1 MNTLI
6 EYFVPEWVSI
16 LFLIAIP
23 LPIFL
28 IALLARKASPTDK
41 KNKVF
46 YSILGFF
53 GLYLAYVSVGSF
65 NGLFN
70 KVFFP
75 PIVLLFTT
83 FPFAIFLFTVVIN
96 LAIFKT
102 IFQNA
107 KSEDMVKIHI
117 FRLIGVFFVILAFY
131 ETLPTFFALVAGF
144 GDMISAITSIF
155 VAKAIKSNKPYAKKL
170 TYIWNTFGL
179 LDIAFTA
186 ISATILTKISIDT
199 GSMGV
204 DTLARFPLCL
214 IPAIAPPTIVFL
226 HIVIYKKLKIIYP

>member
-1 MNTLI
+1 MNTLK

-23 LPIFL
+23 LPVFL

-53 GLYLAYVSVGSF
+53 AIYLSYVTIGSF

-75 PIVLLFTT
+75 PIILLFTT
-83 FPFAIFLFTVVIN
+83 FPFAIFLFTVVFN

-102 IFQNA
+102 ILQNA
-107 KSEDMVKIHI
+107 KLEDMVKVHI
-117 FRLIGVFFVILAFY
+117 FRLIGVFFVILAYY
-131 ETLPTFFALVAGF
+131 ETLPAFFALIAGF
-144 GDMISAITSIF
+144 GDIISAIASIF
-155 VAKAIKSNKPYAKKL
+155 VAIAIRDNKPYARKL

-179 LDIAFTA
+179 ADIAFTA
-186 ISATILTKISIDT
+186 ISAIILTKISIDT

-204 DTLARFPLCL
+204 DTLARFPLCF

-226 HIVIYKKLKIIYP
+226 HVAIYKKLKMVTL

>member
-1 MNTLI
+1 MNTLK

-23 LPIFL
+23 IPIIL
-28 IALLARKASPTDK
+28 IAFLARKASPTTK

-53 GLYLAYVSVGSF
+53 AVYLSYVTVGSF
-65 NGLFN
+65 NDLFN

-83 FPFAIFLFTVVIN
+83 FPFLIFFFTIVIN
-96 LAIFKT
+96 LSIFKV
-102 IFQNA
+102 IIRNV
-107 KSEDMVKIHI
+107 KLEDIVKIHV
-117 FRLIGVFFVILAFY
+117 FRLIGVFFVILAYY
-131 ETLPTFFALVAGF
+131 ETLPTFFALIAGF
-144 GDMISAITSIF
+144 GDIISAVASIF
-155 VAKAIKSNKPYAKKL
+155 VAKAIEDNKPYARRL

-179 LDIAFTA
+179 ADIAFTA
-186 ISATILTKISIDT
+186 ISAIILTKISIDT

-204 DTLARFPLCL
+204 DTLARFPLCF

-226 HIVIYKKLKIIYP
+226 HVAIYQKLKMVYS

>member
-1 MNTLI
+1 MNTLK

-23 LPIFL
+23 FPVFL
-28 IALLARKASPTDK
+28 IAFLARKASPIAK

-53 GLYLAYVSVGSF
+53 GVYMLYVTFGSL
-65 NGLFN
+65 NGLFSR
-70 KVFFP
+70 VFFP
-75 PIVLLFTT
+75 PIVLLYTT

-107 KSEDMVKIHI
+107 TLEDMVKIHI
-117 FRLIGVFFVILAFY
+117 FRLIGVFFVILAYY

-144 GDMISAITSIF
+144 GDIISAIASIF
-155 VAKAIKSNKPYAKKL
+155 VAKAIKNNKPYAHRL
-170 TYIWNTFGL
+170 THIWNTFGL
-179 LDIAFTA
+179 IDIAFTA
-186 ISATILTKISIDT
+186 ISAIVLTKISIDT

-204 DTLARFPLCL
+204 DTLARFPLCF

-226 HIVIYKKLKIIYP
+226 HINIYRKLKIFYP

>member
-1 MNTLI
+1 MNTLK
-6 EYFVPEWVSI
+6 EYIVPEWVSI

-23 LPIFL
+23 IPIIL
-28 IALLARKASPTDK
+28 IALLARKASPIDK

-53 GLYLAYVSVGSF
+53 AVYFSYVAFGSL
-65 NGLFN
+65 NGLFS

-75 PIVLLFTT
+75 PIILLFTT

-96 LAIFKT
+96 LSIFKT
-102 IFQNA
+102 ILHNA
-107 KSEDMVKIHI
+107 KLEDIVKVHM
-117 FRLIGVFFVILAFY
+117 FRLIGVFFVILVYY
-131 ETLPTFFALVAGF
+131 ETLPPFFALIAGF
-144 GDMISAITSIF
+144 GDIISAIASIF
-155 VAKAIKSNKPYAKKL
+155 VAKAIKNNKPYALKL

-179 LDIAFTA
+179 VDIIFTA
-186 ISATILTKISIDT
+186 VSATILTKISIDT

-204 DTLARFPLCL
+204 DTLARFPLSF

-226 HIVIYKKLKIIYP
+226 HIAIYKKLKMVYS

>member
-1 MNTLI
+1 MNTLK

-23 LPIFL
+23 IPIIL
-28 IALLARKASPTDK
+28 IALLARKASPTTK

-53 GLYLAYVSVGSF
+53 GVYLSYVTVGSI

-75 PIVLLFTT
+75 PIILLFTT
-83 FPFAIFLFTVVIN
+83 FPFAIFLFTIVIN
-96 LAIFKT
+96 LAIYKT

-107 KSEDMVKIHI
+107 KLEDMVKVHI
-117 FRLIGVFFVILAFY
+117 FRLIGVFFVILAYY
-131 ETLPTFFALVAGF
+131 ETLPTFFALMAGF
-144 GDMISAITSIF
+144 GDIISAIVSIF
-155 VAKAIKSNKPYAKKL
+155 VAKAIKDNKPYARRL
-170 TYIWNTFGL
+170 TYIWNTFGFA
-179 LDIAFTA
+179 DITFTA
-186 ISATILTKISIDT
+186 ISAIILTKISIGT

-204 DTLARFPLCL
+204 DTLARFPFCF

-226 HIVIYKKLKIIYP
+226 HVAIYKKLKMVYS

>member
-1 MNTLI
+1 MNTLK

-23 LPIFL
+23 LPVFL
-28 IALLARKASPTDK
+28 IALLARKASPIAK

-53 GLYLAYVSVGSF
+53 GVYLSYVSVGSI

-75 PIVLLFTT
+75 PIILLFTT
-83 FPFAIFLFTVVIN
+83 FPFAIFLFTIVIN
-96 LAIFKT
+96 LAIFKA
-102 IFQNA
+102 ILHHA
-107 KSEDMVKIHI
+107 KLEDIVKVHI
-117 FRLIGVFFVILAFY
+117 FRLIGVFFVILAYY

-144 GDMISAITSIF
+144 GDIISAIASIF
-155 VAKAIKSNKPYAKKL
+155 VAKAIKNNKPYAQRL

-179 LDIAFTA
+179 ADIAFTA
-186 ISATILTKISIDT
+186 ISAIILTKLSIDT

-204 DTLARFPLCL
+204 DTLGRFPLCF

-226 HIVIYKKLKIIYP
+226 HILIYKKSKMMV

>member
-1 MNTLI
+1 MNTLK

-23 LPIFL
+23 LPVFL
-28 IALLARKASPTDK
+28 IASLARKASPM
-41 KNKVF
+41 NKENRVF
-46 YSILGFF
+46 YAILGFF
-53 GLYLAYVSVGSF
+53 GVYLSYVTIGSF
-65 NGLFN
+65 NGWFN

-83 FPFAIFLFTVVIN
+83 FPFATFLFTVVFN

-102 IFQNA
+102 ILHNA
-107 KSEDMVKIHI
+107 TLEDMVKVHI
-117 FRLIGVFFVILAFY
+117 FRLIGVFFVILAYY

-144 GDMISAITSIF
+144 GDMISAIGSIF
-155 VAKAIKSNKPYAKKL
+155 VAKAIQTHKPYARKL

-179 LDIAFTA
+179 ADIAFTA
-186 ISATILTKISIDT
+186 ISAIVLTKLSIDT

-204 DTLARFPLCL
+204 DTLARFPLCF

-226 HIVIYKKLKIIYP
+226 HILIYKKLKMVYS